1 MNKTELREI
10 INNGENSGVEFKR
23 DHDHPDS
30 LATEMAALLNL
41 EGGWVLLGVEDNGA
55 ITGLTR
61 SREEA
66 EQLVMNLARQNL
78 QPEIIPVWRS
88 VTMDDGK
95 IVGVV
100 GLPADSPGKPYKAKR
115 GSAWIPFVR
124 VGSTSRQATREEE
137 GRLYQ
142 ASRLVRYDIKPVPEM
157 GIESLD
163 LDRVEN
169 YFRDILKRKTPDQAN
184 VEDWRRLLLNT
195 DILAESGGATFATVA
210 GLLLFGENPNRRL
223 PQAGVTATAFPRTE
237 KDYDTTDEELI
248 RGPLVSLLARRGRP
262 MEKGVIDR
270 TVDFVAKNMGTT
282 AWLEGGRRHRRKALP
297 LDAVRE
303 AVVNAAAHRDY
314 TISGTDIEVSLF
326 SDRFEVISPGR
337 LPNGVTV
344 EKMKEGLRAAR
355 NELLKEILRDY
366 GYVEHLGMGVRNRI
380 IESMRAHNGTEPD
393 LIEEEHRFIVRLWKA
408 PKPA

>member
-23 DHDHPDS
+23 DVDHPDS
-30 LATEMAALLNL
+30 IAKEMAALLNL
-41 EGGWVLLGVEDNGA
+41 EGGLVLLGVEDNAA

-66 EQLVMNLARQNL
+66 ERWVMDIARQNL

-95 IVGVV
+95 VVGVI
-100 GLPADSPGKPYKAKR
+100 GLPGDSPGKPYKAKR
-115 GSAWIPFVR
+115 GSAWIAFVR
-124 VGSTSRQATREEE
+124 VGSTSREATREEE

-157 GIESLD
+157 GMGSLD
-163 LDRVEN
+163 LNRVEN
-169 YFRDILKRKTPDQAN
+169 YFRDILKRKTPGQAN

-195 DILAESGGATFATVA
+195 DLLAESGGETFATVA

-223 PQAGVTATAFPRTE
+223 PQAGVTATAFPRAE

-248 RGPLVSLLARRGRP
+248 RGPLVSLLSRRGRAV
-262 MEKGVIDR
+262 EKGVIDR

-282 AWLEGGRRHRRKALP
+282 AWLEGGRRRRKKALP
-297 LDAVRE
+297 IDAVRE

-314 TISGTDIEVSLF
+314 TIIGTDIEVSLY
-326 SDRFEVISPGR
+326 SDRLEVISPGR

-380 IESMRAHNGTEPD
+380 IQSMRAHNGTEPD
-393 LIEEEHRFIVRLWKA
+393 LIEEEHRFIVRLWKE

>member
-137 GRLYQ
+137 
-142 ASRLVRYDIKPVPEM
+142 
-157 GIESLD
+157 
-163 LDRVEN
+163 
-169 YFRDILKRKTPDQAN
+169 
-184 VEDWRRLLLNT
+184 
-195 DILAESGGATFATVA
+195 
-210 GLLLFGENPNRRL
+210 
-223 PQAGVTATAFPRTE
+223 
-237 KDYDTTDEELI
+237 
-248 RGPLVSLLARRGRP
+248 
-262 MEKGVIDR
+262 
-270 TVDFVAKNMGTT
+270 
-282 AWLEGGRRHRRKALP
+282 
-297 LDAVRE
+297 
-303 AVVNAAAHRDY
+303 
-314 TISGTDIEVSLF
+314 
-326 SDRFEVISPGR
+326 
-337 LPNGVTV
+337 
-344 EKMKEGLRAAR
+344 
-355 NELLKEILRDY
+355 
-366 GYVEHLGMGVRNRI
+366 
-380 IESMRAHNGTEPD
+380 
-393 LIEEEHRFIVRLWKA
+393 
-408 PKPA
+408 